1 MKVDNNKLY
10 IRVLPKVSSFNSS
23 NLPLTNISND
33 NKPNTCMQS
42 SVKLLNQKQIVHFEI
57 QTNATNQKC
66 DFLLREIFQLMSKQ
80 TCLKTKRL
88 CYSE

>member
-1 MKVDNNKLY
+1 
-10 IRVLPKVSSFNSS
+10 LPKVSSFNSS

-33 NKPNTCMQS
+33 NKPNTFVQS

-80 TCLKTKRL
+80 TSLKTKWL

>member
-1 MKVDNNKLY
+1 
-10 IRVLPKVSSFNSS
+10 
-23 NLPLTNISND
+23 
-33 NKPNTCMQS
+33 MQS

>member
-1 MKVDNNKLY
+1 MH
-10 IRVLPKVSSFNSS
+10 
-23 NLPLTNISND
+23 
-33 NKPNTCMQS
+33 S

-66 DFLLREIFQLMSKQ
+66 DLLLREIFQLMSKQ